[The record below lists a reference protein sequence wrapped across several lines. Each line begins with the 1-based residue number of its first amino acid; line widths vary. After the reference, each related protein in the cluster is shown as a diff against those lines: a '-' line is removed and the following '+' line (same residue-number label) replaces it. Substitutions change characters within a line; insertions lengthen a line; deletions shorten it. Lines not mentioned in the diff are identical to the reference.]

1 MTLRNRVAAAA
12 AAGVLIV
19 VAAVSVVLYL
29 SYAASLRGR
38 VDGELVDAAQQASTI
53 AQRVK
58 QAAEEKA
65 GIPNLTGPITV
76 GTTEIE
82 LFPGTV
88 AAGQAT
94 RFGPLESRDVAVA
107 DHSQPAYFMDG
118 RGGGGRFR
126 IYTAAMPNSSAGG
139 LVRTSRAANAD
150 DGALRTA
157 AMLLATLTVA
167 AAGATYCLG
176 RLTAGRILRPIADL
190 TRAAEHV
197 THTQDL
203 SARLGSKGNDEV
215 GRLAASFDSMLA
227 ALQDS
232 VTAQQQLVADA
243 SHELRTPLTS
253 LTTNLDLLEDGA
265 GLGDP
270 EAPRLVHVAREQAAE
285 LDSLIADLLDLAR
298 FGKAASHREDVRL
311 DLLTDQVVRRRRDR
325 ALGVTFQTDLEPCMV
340 NVDPGAVDRAVGNLI
355 DNAVKWSSPGGTVQV
370 VVGAGQVSVTD
381 HGSGIA
387 DEDLPHIFERFYR
400 APAARSMPG
409 AGLGLA
415 IVGHVARAN
424 GGTVGVR
431 TGPTGSTFS
440 LAFAKVPPS
449 GTSAGEWVHRQPAPD
464 GTQPFDLGRR
474 DGAVRHG
481 ADVEEQV
488 SAP

>member
-1 MTLRNRVAAAA
+1 
-12 AAGVLIV
+12 
-19 VAAVSVVLYL
+19 
-29 SYAASLRGR
+29 
-38 VDGELVDAAQQASTI
+38 
-53 AQRVK
+53 
-58 QAAEEKA
+58 
-65 GIPNLTGPITV
+65 
-76 GTTEIE
+76 
-82 LFPGTV
+82 
-88 AAGQAT
+88 
-94 RFGPLESRDVAVA
+94 
-107 DHSQPAYFMDG
+107 
-118 RGGGGRFR
+118 
-126 IYTAAMPNSSAGG
+126 
-139 LVRTSRAANAD
+139 
-150 DGALRTA
+150 
-157 AMLLATLTVA
+157 MLLVTLTLA

-176 RLTAGRILRPIADL
+176 RLTAGRVLRPVADL

-203 SARLGSKGNDEV
+203 SARLGAMGNDEV
-215 GRLAASFDSMLA
+215 GRLAASFDAMLA

-265 GLGDP
+265 GLADP
-270 EAPRLVHVAREQAAE
+270 EAPRLVHVAREQAGE
-285 LDSLIADLLDLAR
+285 LDGLIADLLDLAR
-298 FGKAASHREDVRL
+298 FGNATSHREDVRL
-311 DLLTDQVVRRRRDR
+311 DLLTDEVVRRRRDR
-325 ALGVTFQTDLEPCMV
+325 ALPATFQTDLRPCLV

-370 VVGAGQVSVTD
+370 AVGAGQVSVTD
-381 HGSGIA
+381 HGPGVA

-424 GGTVGVR
+424 GGTVRVR
-431 TGPTGSTFS
+431 TGQNGSTFT
-440 LAFAKVPPS
+440 LTFPQVPPS
-449 GTSAGEWVHRQPAPD
+449 GTSTGEGVRRQPAPD
-464 GTQPFDLGRR
+464 APQPFDLGRR
-474 DGAVRHG
+474 DGAVGHG